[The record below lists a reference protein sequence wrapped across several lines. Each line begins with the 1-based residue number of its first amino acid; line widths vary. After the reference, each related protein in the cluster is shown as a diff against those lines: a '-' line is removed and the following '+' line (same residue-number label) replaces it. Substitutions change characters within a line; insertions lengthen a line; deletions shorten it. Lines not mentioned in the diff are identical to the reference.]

1 MKAIH
6 NFLMFL
12 QWFAFI
18 LGVLG
23 AGPLVWFVGIPE
35 GLLALVVAFLALAN
49 LKLEVLSFAR

>member
-1 MKAIH
+1 MKVIH
-6 NFLMFL
+6 NVLMFI

-18 LGVLG
+18 TGVAG

-49 LKLEVLSFAR
+49 LRLEVLSFAR